1 MNDWSIEVLQRVS
14 TTEQAT
20 QALREA
26 ITSGRIPQGDSLRE
40 TQVASMLGTGRS
52 AVREAIRQLVQEG
65 LVEHEL
71 HRGARVRL
79 LDADDVKD
87 IYSAREAIEPFSA
100 GLFLRRPAEETDTA
114 PIESTVAEIEAA
126 AGDGDEMPGGQI
138 DLDIRFHEQL
148 VALGGSLRLSR
159 AHSTIAA
166 EARMVL
172 HHHPEE
178 PLGVFA
184 HEHQMLLEAVLR
196 RDDALPSLVTDHLQK
211 SAVTVLA
218 WLQEHDRKAP
228 DKRPRRKDSA

>member
-1 MNDWSIEVLQRVS
+1 MNEWSIDVLQRVS

-20 QALREA
+20 QTLRDA

-40 TQVASMLGTGRS
+40 TQLASMLGTGRS

-79 LDADDVKD
+79 LGADDVKD

-100 GLFLRRPAEETDTA
+100 GLFLQRPHAETDTA
-114 PIESTVAEIEAA
+114 PIECTVEEIEAA
-126 AGDGDEMPGGQI
+126 AGDGSAPPGGQI

-148 VALGGSLRLSR
+148 VTLGGSLRLSR

-196 RDDALPSLVTDHLQK
+196 RDDGLPALITEHLQK
-211 SAVTVLA
+211 SAVKVLS
-218 WLQEHDRKAP
+218 WLQEHDGKAA
-228 DKRPRRKDSA
+228 D